1 MPSYSYRE
9 AQMERLIM
17 DADYASLYLEMSFN
31 EALKDG
37 FVGGFLIALEN
48 VVEAASRRQSEPS
61 ATVTLQ
67 KRLYYKLDNQAN
79 PTIESVISAL
89 EEVGLTHKLEPVSA
103 QIHSE
108 GVMS

>member
-17 DADYASLYLEMSFN
+17 DAEYASLYLEVSFD

-37 FVGGFLIALEN
+37 FVGGFLIALET

-61 ATVTLQ
+61 ATVVLRE
-67 KRLYYKLDNQAN
+67 KLYHKLNNQAN
-79 PTIESVISAL
+79 LTIESVISAL

-103 QIHSE
+103 QVHSE
-108 GVMS
+108 GVMG